1 MRRIVLT
8 LIACLFLL
16 NGYAEK
22 LSVKMADSE
31 MRRFPQLYQFDH
43 GSRLYFGYTQGLGGT
58 AFLKLWKATG
68 DKKYFDYVYQWGDS
82 IISAN
87 GSIHLY
93 KMDDY
98 NLDFINSGKVLFGLY
113 EITGEKRFRMAMDT
127 LLEQFEQQP
136 RTSDGGFWHKKRY
149 PSQMW
154 LDGLYMASPFIAQYG
169 AVFGKPEWI
178 DEAINQL
185 TLVAKHTYDDKT
197 GLFYHAWDESRSQKW
212 ADPVT
217 GKSPN
222 FWGRSIGWYAMALVD
237 DLDFIPSGHPR
248 RTEVL
253 AIVKKLADGM
263 LKYQDKQTGLWYQV
277 VDQGNRE
284 GNYLEA
290 SVSSMMMYFYA
301 KASDK
306 GYLPKVYRKA
316 ALKAY
321 KGLKKYLIVKNEDRT
336 ISLTKCCA
344 VAGLGG
350 NPYRDGSYGYYIN
363 ERIRDNDGKATGP
376 FIMGCLELNR

>member
-1 MRRIVLT
+1 MKKILFAI
-8 LIACLFLL
+8 IACLFSF
-16 NGYAEK
+16 NGFAEK
-22 LSVKMADSE
+22 YSVKMADSE
-31 MRRFPQLYQFDH
+31 MCRFPQLYQFDH

-284 GNYLEA
+284 ENYLEA

-306 GYLPKVYRKA
+306 GYLPKVYHKA

-321 KGLKKYLIVKNEDRT
+321 KGLKKYLIVKNEDGT

>member
-1 MRRIVLT
+1 MKKILFAI
-8 LIACLFLL
+8 IACLLSF

-284 GNYLEA
+284 ENYLEA

-321 KGLKKYLIVKNEDRT
+321 KGLKKYLIVKNEDGT